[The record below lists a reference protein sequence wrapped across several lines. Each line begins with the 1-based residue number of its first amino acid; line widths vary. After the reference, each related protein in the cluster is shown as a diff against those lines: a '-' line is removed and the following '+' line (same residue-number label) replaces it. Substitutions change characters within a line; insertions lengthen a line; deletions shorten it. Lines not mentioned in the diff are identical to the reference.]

1 MNRTGSY
8 SLLFALLIPIT
19 FGAFEIPGDD
29 ETDVDLLVPLQN
41 LIGTDP
47 RVFRTKGLDG
57 LPAVGLQRGVEIVT
71 PYRAHLPRM
80 FFRDFAFLA
89 SIKPSD
95 DRGGFLFAVLNAF
108 DTVVDLGVKLE
119 AAVDSQTNISL
130 LYTDSEVESTSR
142 VIASFVVPAF
152 TNQWTQIAIE
162 VKDDTV
168 ALYFRCMR
176 YATRQVRRQPPQ
188 LQMDDAT
195 KLYIGSAGMIVG
207 GGFEGSIQELKIYS
221 DPMEATRQCDQ
232 EWADEGSGSY
242 LVPSTRPTIE
252 VPTSRRPEPEITT
265 QPKPPVNLEE
275 TRFKPPPSVNTINQI
290 KGEKGDRGDRG
301 YPGVCEQRCDQTGPM
316 GPQGLRGP
324 PGTFDGLSDS
334 DIARIA
340 SWPGVKGEKGDAGQA
355 NDRGPSY
362 ETNILP
368 TDDQPAYDN
377 RPLRYG
383 AATAVKGEPGQK
395 GQKGE
400 QGLPGPAAPQQRPIE
415 RPANELGGG
424 VRVYQTTVELL
435 SSAPQTHVGS
445 LAFSLSDQ
453 QLYLRVNNGWQSVKL
468 GEFHASIQRRPSAPI
483 TLADFSAKDHLAYW
497 VNDMSGDGKEFE
509 TVPCVR
515 RSTEVLDSV
524 TEERQLPPDEWR
536 ARQPP
541 MPVTEPAQP
550 ARHHHPSHS
559 HGAHSQLPSHDVEWR
574 DRYRYD
580 LHDEISNSRPLE
592 HEKKLHM
599 IALNEP
605 LRGDMGG
612 VRGADLECYR
622 QAREAGYHTTFRAFL
637 SSRVQDLA
645 KMVYPDDRTTP
656 VFNSRG
662 ERIFDTWSSI
672 FEGGIHSTGQI
683 YSFNGRNIF
692 DDNLYND
699 RWLWHGSTQ
708 HGNRDGTFCDLWRSS
723 NGAHSGAASP
733 ISFGK
738 PLTFGPRPV
747 PCYRRLVVLCVEN
760 MSKYNV
766 DRRVG
771 KRIPNYDFD
780 HLD

>member
-232 EWADEGSGSY
+232 EWWSAKQRAELPRAKADEGSGSY

-395 GQKGE
+395 
-400 QGLPGPAAPQQRPIE
+400 RSE
-415 RPANELGGG
+415 RRTRTA
-424 VRVYQTTVELL
+424 RSRCSTT
-435 SSAPQTHVGS
+435 
-445 LAFSLSDQ
+445 
-453 QLYLRVNNGWQSVKL
+453 
-468 GEFHASIQRRPSAPI
+468 
-483 TLADFSAKDHLAYW
+483 
-497 VNDMSGDGKEFE
+497 
-509 TVPCVR
+509 
-515 RSTEVLDSV
+515 
-524 TEERQLPPDEWR
+524 
-536 ARQPP
+536 
-541 MPVTEPAQP
+541 
-550 ARHHHPSHS
+550 
-559 HGAHSQLPSHDVEWR
+559 
-574 DRYRYD
+574 
-580 LHDEISNSRPLE
+580 
-592 HEKKLHM
+592 
-599 IALNEP
+599 
-605 LRGDMGG
+605 
-612 VRGADLECYR
+612 
-622 QAREAGYHTTFRAFL
+622 TT
-637 SSRVQDLA
+637 
-645 KMVYPDDRTTP
+645 DRTT
-656 VFNSRG
+656 
-662 ERIFDTWSSI
+662 
-672 FEGGIHSTGQI
+672 
-683 YSFNGRNIF
+683 
-692 DDNLYND
+692 
-699 RWLWHGSTQ
+699 
-708 HGNRDGTFCDLWRSS
+708 
-723 NGAHSGAASP
+723 
-733 ISFGK
+733 
-738 PLTFGPRPV
+738 
-747 PCYRRLVVLCVEN
+747 
-760 MSKYNV
+760 SK
-766 DRRVG
+766 
-771 KRIPNYDFD
+771 
-780 HLD
+780 